1 MQHKI
6 IIMERNDITRSGFT
20 LQHIVLIDSMFHRED
35 AVSFDP
41 KVENELNINTGVNV
55 DGKTVNVMLQVVI
68 DQQFEG
74 KTQVKIDV
82 KMIGVFECVGE
93 TPLADNLE
101 NFGRVNGAAIIFP
114 YIREHISNLSIKAG
128 IPPIVLPIVNF
139 QNAGNQHKK

>member
-1 MQHKI
+1 
-6 IIMERNDITRSGFT
+6 MERNDITRSGFT
-20 LQHIVLIDSMFHRED
+20 LQHILLIDSMFHRED

>member
-20 LQHIVLIDSMFHRED
+20 LQHILLIDSMFHRED